1 MYSQTLKHLVTINI
15 IIFISIQQKYLVF
28 SSFQKDSEESC
39 TKKIYSQKC
48 FTNTNYYLL
57 YMILKLMTQKPLQ
70 YRSKVRWQSLE
81 TFKMQSLIPKTSS
94 IEAWVEFHNVHGLS
108 RNHQGLLRNFTDKVR
123 DFCRENKGLFAWLF
137 FSLLKA
143 CTTLLLWCT
152 FSSLAPFFT
161 LAVILEKETD
171 YYV

>member
-1 MYSQTLKHLVTINI
+1 MFY
-15 IIFISIQQKYLVF
+15 KYQLLPTVHDI
-28 SSFQKDSEESC
+28 K
-39 TKKIYSQKC
+39 
-48 FTNTNYYLL
+48 TNDPEATTVPV
-57 YMILKLMTQKPLQ
+57 K
-70 YRSKVRWQSLE
+70 SKVTVPWNLIFE
-81 TFKMQSLIPKTSS
+81 TQSLIPKTSS

-137 FSLLKA
+137 FSFLKA